1 MMRADIS
8 ILVVDDDVNMLA
20 MLEKFLK
27 RAGYTV
33 ETTSDS
39 LKAMSLIED
48 KNYDIVI
55 TDIQMPRATG
65 MDLLKRVKDLQKDTM
80 VVMITAFGSVDSA
93 VNAMKAGAYDYVS
106 KPFNIDEILALLE
119 RATQQRRL
127 QREVEILRQEVE
139 RKYSFSNIIGKS
151 KAMQDIFTLIQ
162 RISHA
167 RSNVLITGRS
177 GTGKELIAKAIHYNS
192 DRKGMPFVTV
202 NCSAIPESLLESE
215 LFGHEKGAFTGA
227 VTSRR
232 GLFETANNGTLFLDE
247 IGDMPLGSQAK
258 LLRVVETGE
267 VRHVGSDD
275 VKKVDVRVIA
285 ATHRDLKELIKHD
298 QFREDLFYRL
308 NVISI
313 HVPDLRE
320 RPEDIPILIEHFM
333 KKYGEQF
340 GKPVV
345 QMTHEASACLMRY
358 SWPGNVRELEN
369 VIERSIALC
378 NGDTIDCKDL
388 PEHLFQI
395 KSNDMIDDLATEN
408 MPLSEIEK
416 RYIMKV
422 LQRTNWHQ
430 SKAAEILGIDRKT
443 LYRKIKEYNLVQ
455 N

>member
-1 MMRADIS
+1 MKADIS
-8 ILVVDDDVNMLA
+8 ILAVDDDVNMLA

-33 ETTSDS
+33 DTASDS
-39 LKAMSLIED
+39 LKAMSLVDER
-48 KNYDIVI
+48 NYDIVI

-80 VVMITAFGSVDSA
+80 VIMITAFGSVDSA

-127 QREVEILRQEVE
+127 QREVEQLRQEVE

-151 KAMQDIFTLIQ
+151 KAMQDIFALIQ
-162 RISHA
+162 RLSHA
-167 RSNVLITGRS
+167 RSNVLTTGRS

-192 DRKGMPFVTV
+192 DRRSMPLVTV

-227 VTSRR
+227 ITSRR
-232 GLFETANNGTLFLDE
+232 GLFETANGGTLFLDE
-247 IGDMPLGSQAK
+247 IGDMPLGSQSK

-267 VRHVGSDD
+267 VRPVGSDA
-275 VKKVDVRVIA
+275 VKVVDVRVIS
-285 ATHRDLKELIKHD
+285 ATHRDLKELIKHE

-313 HVPDLRE
+313 HVPDLKE
-320 RPEDIPILIEHFM
+320 RTEDIPILIAHFV

-340 GKPVV
+340 GKPTIRV
-345 QMTHEASACLMRY
+345 THDATACLLKY

-369 VIERSIALC
+369 VIERSIALSS
-378 NGDTIDCKDL
+378 GEEIDTKDL
-388 PEHLFQI
+388 PEHLFQL
-395 KSNDMIDDLATEN
+395 KAGDLIDDLATEN
-408 MPLSEIEK
+408 MPLTEVEK

-430 SKAAEILGIDRKT
+430 SKAAQVLGIDRKT

-455 N
+455 A